1 VQYLYWKRRL
11 QEQNITQELIL
22 GTDSDEQLS
31 EGEDVPPSVSDT
43 DTGHD
48 NK

>member
-1 VQYLYWKRRL
+1 M
-11 QEQNITQELIL
+11 QELIL

-31 EGEDVPPSVSDT
+31 DDKDIPPSASDT

>member
-1 VQYLYWKRRL
+1 M
-11 QEQNITQELIL
+11 QELIL

-31 EGEDVPPSVSDT
+31 DDEDKPPSVSDT
-43 DTGHD
+43 DTGHE